1 MGGIRLAW
9 RPREQGFL
17 SLTGLYQ
24 AASTDRRGERRRDVM
39 TASAGILGPAC
50 FVGGWLVAAA
60 LRPGYSSTQQAISQL
75 ARDGAPRRLLMS
87 GAFVAFGVAMP
98 IFAQPLTR
106 ALGGG
111 RLLRGAVTLAGL
123 ATLGVACCPLSASG
137 GGTRDLVHSTL
148 ATTGYV
154 GMVASAGLGAL
165 ALSRQ
170 ERPVAARV
178 SGGVAIVAAA
188 SLVVTILGH
197 DVGLFQRAGLTVIDL
212 WFVAI
217 AITILHNGSA
227 AIA

>member
-1 MGGIRLAW
+1 
-9 RPREQGFL
+9 
-17 SLTGLYQ
+17 
-24 AASTDRRGERRRDVM
+24 
-39 TASAGILGPAC
+39 
-50 FVGGWLVAAA
+50 
-60 LRPGYSSTQQAISQL
+60 
-75 ARDGAPRRLLMS
+75 
-87 GAFVAFGVAMP
+87 
-98 IFAQPLTR
+98 
-106 ALGGG
+106 
-111 RLLRGAVTLAGL
+111 
-123 ATLGVACCPLSASG
+123 
-137 GGTRDLVHSTL
+137 
-148 ATTGYV
+148 
-154 GMVASAGLGAL
+154 MVASAGLGAL